1 MIPSFDD
8 PEFIAGKCQAL
19 CSLLQNPS
27 VVDAFG
33 IKGAVV
39 DRQRDKVS
47 GEIKWHMLQHS
58 FVEGRKLMP
67 LKQPQTNIDPLVFE
81 ILHYYFGVPSQQLE
95 LGKVLHLQ
103 AMVAEN
109 SVGLLL
115 ERFIASVL
123 EPHGWIWCSGS
134 TVRAVDFIC
143 PQPLLLVQ
151 VKNRDNS
158 ENSSSSAIRE
168 GSQIQK
174 WFRMYSKYYE
184 RYNWDQFPLPDQ
196 MSALRLQLNEE
207 AFRAFVAQQ
216 MQELKMKVMVQTQ
229 F

>member
-1 MIPSFDD
+1 M
-8 PEFIAGKCQAL
+8 
-19 CSLLQNPS
+19 
-27 VVDAFG
+27 
-33 IKGAVV
+33 
-39 DRQRDKVS
+39 
-47 GEIKWHMLQHS
+47 
-58 FVEGRKLMP
+58 
-67 LKQPQTNIDPLVFE
+67 
-81 ILHYYFGVPSQQLE
+81 
-95 LGKVLHLQ
+95 
-103 AMVAEN
+103 
-109 SVGLLL
+109 
-115 ERFIASVL
+115 
-123 EPHGWIWCSGS
+123 
-134 TVRAVDFIC
+134 RAVDFIC

-184 RYNWDQFPLPDQ
+184 RYNWDQFPLPDS

-216 MQELKMKVMVQTQ
+216 MQELKMKVMAQTQ

>member
-1 MIPSFDD
+1 MLKD
-8 PEFIAGKCQAL
+8 
-19 CSLLQNPS
+19 
-27 VVDAFG
+27 
-33 IKGAVV
+33 
-39 DRQRDKVS
+39 VS
-47 GEIKWHMLQHS
+47 Y
-58 FVEGRKLMP
+58 
-67 LKQPQTNIDPLVFE
+67 
-81 ILHYYFGVPSQQLE
+81 YYFGVPPQQLE

-216 MQELKMKVMVQTQ
+216 MQELKMKVMAQTQ